1 MTAILNL
8 SHLSFLEGYCC
19 STPQSDIYPPAASG
33 HFALTSEQW
42 FGGADAEPPQFDL
55 ETLYNAEAAPN
66 ANAAKPSPLT
76 AITTHTPQPSIS
88 YIAEPVRSSVSP
100 IKEIFRPVAA
110 PITIPSAADSL
121 KDVRPRSPIKPVA
134 AVPPSKVFTPTI
146 TTPVNA
152 AAVAANGAIT
162 EQLVKITAL
171 LESQNLTL
179 ESQNRQIQELTR
191 EVDTLKERVGD
202 SIVPVASLPTN
213 EELEELEEESRR
225 KDEIIRKLEL
235 ELEEARS

>member
-1 MTAILNL
+1 M
-8 SHLSFLEGYCC
+8 
-19 STPQSDIYPPAASG
+19 
-33 HFALTSEQW
+33 
-42 FGGADAEPPQFDL
+42 
-55 ETLYNAEAAPN
+55 
-66 ANAAKPSPLT
+66 
-76 AITTHTPQPSIS
+76 
-88 YIAEPVRSSVSP
+88 
-100 IKEIFRPVAA
+100 
-110 PITIPSAADSL
+110 
-121 KDVRPRSPIKPVA
+121 
-134 AVPPSKVFTPTI
+134 FTPTI

>member
-1 MTAILNL
+1 
-8 SHLSFLEGYCC
+8 
-19 STPQSDIYPPAASG
+19 
-33 HFALTSEQW
+33 
-42 FGGADAEPPQFDL
+42 
-55 ETLYNAEAAPN
+55 
-66 ANAAKPSPLT
+66 
-76 AITTHTPQPSIS
+76 
-88 YIAEPVRSSVSP
+88 
-100 IKEIFRPVAA
+100 
-110 PITIPSAADSL
+110 
-121 KDVRPRSPIKPVA
+121 
-134 AVPPSKVFTPTI
+134 
-146 TTPVNA
+146 
-152 AAVAANGAIT
+152 
-162 EQLVKITAL
+162 VKITAL